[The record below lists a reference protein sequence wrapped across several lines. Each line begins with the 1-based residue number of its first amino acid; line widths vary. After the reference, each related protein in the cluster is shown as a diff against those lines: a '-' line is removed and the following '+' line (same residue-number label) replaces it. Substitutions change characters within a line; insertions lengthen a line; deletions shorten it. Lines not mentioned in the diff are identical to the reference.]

1 MTCDTGVYG
10 KSGEESVIFT
20 KVPTANRVSILLL
33 IPHLGGG
40 GAEQVTALLARGLS
54 CEKYDLHL
62 GLITQLSAAGAAMP
76 PWVTVHGL
84 GATRVRGGAFRLLQL
99 VWQLKPDVIL
109 SGIAHLNFLV
119 LLLRPF
125 FPSSTRVLVRQNG
138 TVSAALAYGGLPS
151 YTRFL
156 YRLLYGHADGVICQ
170 SRAMAADLAGETR
183 ISPGL
188 IAVLPN
194 PVDLAGIQE
203 GIREAKNKPAKWTGP
218 GPHLLAMGRLS
229 REKGYDLLLLAL
241 ASVRNRFPRADL
253 LIAGAGAEESA
264 LKEQARALG
273 LEQAVLFA
281 GHLDQPYAC
290 FSGATLFVLS
300 SRHEGMPNALLEAAA
315 AGLPIVALP
324 SSGGV
329 RDLLGNRPGAWLAT
343 EISAAALADCLLAA
357 LQVLHPELHVA
368 VARAAREL
376 QATPFDPLRD

>member
-1 MTCDTGVYG
+1 M
-10 KSGEESVIFT
+10 
-20 KVPTANRVSILLL
+20 
-33 IPHLGGG
+33 
-40 GAEQVTALLARGLS
+40 TALLARGLS